1 MTTKVL
7 ASAPFAQFQTLGAS
21 YIADARGVIAAA
33 AIGDV
38 IDLIC
43 GGCVLLPS
51 CDNLSATSDPSA
63 SNDNTQGYTVGSLWV
78 NTATRRLWT
87 CISAATRGGA
97 WALAGLVPGIG
108 AEPANISTLF
118 GGGTGMFL
126 RAGNLYRLAGNP
138 LAGTMPIRPTICWRA
153 TLCRRR
159 ASTQQAVGSA

>member
-1 MTTKVL
+1 
-7 ASAPFAQFQTLGAS
+7 
-21 YIADARGVIAAA
+21 
-33 AIGDV
+33 V
-38 IDLIC
+38 IDLIR

-51 CDNLSATSDPSA
+51 YDNLSATSDPSA
-63 SNDNTQGYTVGSLWV
+63 SNNNTQDYTVESRWV
-78 NTATRRLWT
+78 NTAARRLWS
-87 CISAATRGGA
+87 CISAATGAAA

-118 GGGTGMFL
+118 GGSTGMFL